1 MKASRLALAGFLA
14 LCLGGC
20 LRRGV
25 AEDLSD
31 PVIKARLESR
41 LQAEPELDVRYVTL
55 DVHSGVVTVSG
66 LVNTQR
72 EKQAITR
79 IARGEKGVEQAIVN
93 VIVQE

>member
-1 MKASRLALAGFLA
+1 MRASRLALAGLLA

-31 PVIKARLESR
+31 PVLKARLESR
-41 LQAEPELDVRYVTL
+41 LKSEPDLDVRYVSL
-55 DVHSGVVTVSG
+55 DVHTGVVTVSG

-79 IARGEKGVEQAIVN
+79 IVRSEKGVEQALVN
-93 VIVQE
+93 VLVQE